1 MIFTRKT
8 LLLAAVVAVLGL
20 LNLLP
25 TGRTGAEDALPTL
38 VAVDRDAVSR
48 VEISDAVNKVVLK
61 HEDGAWRVTAP
72 YDAPADEAAIKA
84 LLATFRKEIAVD
96 VQVDR
101 DNYDQYGLDAG
112 KGIVFEAWTTSDEPA
127 LSFTVGLDANGGS
140 SFVRLSGD
148 TAVYRARVGGR
159 VRYEKEPTAW
169 RNRVLLDFEADQ
181 LATMTLTRPDLTLHF
196 GHGPSTEADAN
207 GAPVPGPWTVDP
219 PPDGPVDQKL
229 VSALVL
235 SLGRL
240 KAGAILAP
248 GFDGGFSPP
257 LATLDVT
264 LEDGA
269 TRSLEVGTRT
279 QDGAA
284 FARLKG
290 GEEVYQVAGNLRTLM
305 LVTPS
310 DLRDRTLFDFSRDDV
325 DTMILEQPGETVQ
338 LRQDLA
344 TKLWSVVQPANVDV
358 DIKAVFFAVNT
369 LATLRGDA
377 PALGLSDA
385 QAGLDKP
392 AFTVAVVFLDGS
404 REALQVGRLIDD
416 PTGRPARY
424 VKREGRQEI
433 FFLREAT
440 VSKLLAAFGKA

>member
-1 MIFTRKT
+1 MKLTRRT
-8 LLLAAVVAVLGL
+8 LLYLVVVGLLGL

-25 TGRTGAEDALPTL
+25 DRQPGGEDSLPTL
-38 VAVDRDAVSR
+38 AAVDRDAVTR

-61 HEDGAWRVTAP
+61 QEDGAWRVTAP
-72 YDAPADEAAIKA
+72 YEAPADEGAIKA
-84 LLATFRKEIAVD
+84 LLATFRKEISVD

-101 DNYDQYGLDAG
+101 ENYDKYGLDAG
-112 KGIVFEAWTTSDEPA
+112 KGLVFEAWTSGDEPA

-169 RNRVLLDFEADQ
+169 RNRVLLDFESDR
-181 LATMTLTRPDLTLHF
+181 LATMSITRPDLTLHI
-196 GHGPSTEADAN
+196 GHGPSVENDSDGN
-207 GAPVPGPWTVDP
+207 PVPGPWTVDP
-219 PPDGPVDQKL
+219 SPDGPVDQKL

-240 KAGAILAP
+240 RAGAILAP

-257 LATLDVT
+257 LASLDVT
-264 LEDGA
+264 LEDG
-269 TRSLEVGTRT
+269 TTKSLEVGSRT
-279 QDGAA
+279 QDGAS

-290 GEEVYQVAGNLRTLM
+290 GDEVYQVAGNLRTLM

-310 DLRDRTLFDFSRDDV
+310 DLRDRTLFDFTRDEV
-325 DTMILEQPGETVQ
+325 DTMTLEQSGATTQ

-358 DIKAVFFAVNT
+358 DIKAVFFAINT

-392 AFTVAVVFLDGS
+392 AFTIAVIFLDGS
-404 REALQVGRLIDD
+404 REALEVGRLTDD

-424 VKREGRQEI
+424 VRRQGRQEI

-440 VSKLLAAFGKA
+440 VTRLLAGFGKA